1 MRKFIALVFVLLF
14 VLCLPLA
21 LLSYNIGRVVFDRD
35 LVKRVVTKEVTE
47 SDLLPVAL
55 EWLSLQRAQER
66 VRTGEAQTG
75 VREPDVVKAIQYL
88 NRDHWRKIKAEVL
101 PNQLLAWWTSA
112 VVDGVYD
119 WIDSSDVVPNI
130 TLDFKPWKD
139 YVRGPRATNAV
150 QILYDAMPPCKQA
163 EIDDFQRRLKAAPP
177 GTKVLY
183 NLGAPCAFPNPW
195 RPDQMQQYRDGMNEV
210 VNNVPDKFALSQE
223 LARIEKQQG
232 IGAEA
237 IKQQLRVMRL
247 AAVLGLFV
255 PLILLVLIA
264 LFGIRSFSG
273 AGLWIGLPLMV
284 GGLLCLLPALVLPA
298 LIGTI
303 LTAGPMSEVPSQV
316 RTEFIRAFGVLLGE
330 ILQPM
335 LLQSLVIVFV
345 GLVLAVVGFV
355 VGFVVK
361 PKPVSQ

>member
-1 MRKFIALVFVLLF
+1 
-14 VLCLPLA
+14 
-21 LLSYNIGRVVFDRD
+21 
-35 LVKRVVTKEVTE
+35 
-47 SDLLPVAL
+47 VA
-55 EWLSLQRAQER
+55 
-66 VRTGEAQTG
+66 
-75 VREPDVVKAIQYL
+75 KAIQYL

-284 GGLLCLLPALVLPA
+284 GGL
-298 LIGTI
+298 
-303 LTAGPMSEVPSQV
+303 GPMSEVPSQV